1 MPNPLLFTKIPIEV
15 FSFKDSINFTLWLFD
30 NDFDFL
36 DLQIHLHFNPDEIT
50 SRFLLGKSFQ
60 CYNNKQ
66 WTCMKSQIA
75 VKELL

>member
-36 DLQIHLHFNPDEIT
+36 DLQIHLHFNPDEIA
-50 SRFLLGKSFQ
+50 SRFLFGK
-60 CYNNKQ
+60 
-66 WTCMKSQIA
+66 
-75 VKELL
+75 